1 MSEFTLEPLYD
12 YPQREQVLALART
25 HADAVDRGERSP
37 FENLREIA
45 KDGLIT
51 LGRDGGSLVPQV
63 SVAFDLATEDASTA
77 FSLWAHR
84 STIAFFDA
92 VGRELPAGLADATVS
107 GTTAM
112 AAAYKE
118 ASGLAPIK
126 VEGTLVEGGLKL
138 NGSVSWASN
147 LYPGGVI
154 VLPVAVQNAPESH
167 PNRYIVTV
175 RQDVEGLSV
184 DYHRN
189 LLALNGTE
197 SGTLKFEDVFVPS
210 EDVLSDNIEAFL
222 HDVTAPFLLVQSS
235 FCLGLAAG
243 ALQEAAK
250 HLDVSQGVFR
260 PEFPLILAEY
270 QSLREELVRL
280 ASEPARAERRDLLS
294 LRLGV
299 SHFATIAT
307 HFELQVVGGA
317 GYVADS
323 PTARRLREASFLPVQ
338 SPTEGHLRYE
348 LARYDHLDNLRDA
361 L

>member
-1 MSEFTLEPLYD
+1 M
-12 YPQREQVLALART
+12 
-25 HADAVDRGERSP
+25 
-37 FENLREIA
+37 
-45 KDGLIT
+45 
-51 LGRDGGSLVPQV
+51 
-63 SVAFDLATEDASTA
+63 
-77 FSLWAHR
+77 
-84 STIAFFDA
+84 
-92 VGRELPAGLADATVS
+92 
-107 GTTAM
+107 
-112 AAAYKE
+112 
-118 ASGLAPIK
+118 
-126 VEGTLVEGGLKL
+126 
-138 NGSVSWASN
+138 SWASN

-280 ASEPARAERRDLLS
+280 ASEPERAERRDLLS

-348 LARYDHLDNLRDA
+348 LARYDHLENLRDA

>member
-1 MSEFTLEPLYD
+1 MS
-12 YPQREQVLALART
+12 
-25 HADAVDRGERSP
+25 
-37 FENLREIA
+37 I
-45 KDGLIT
+45 
-51 LGRDGGSLVPQV
+51 
-63 SVAFDLATEDASTA
+63 
-77 FSLWAHR
+77 
-84 STIAFFDA
+84 
-92 VGRELPAGLADATVS
+92 
-107 GTTAM
+107 
-112 AAAYKE
+112 
-118 ASGLAPIK
+118 
-126 VEGTLVEGGLKL
+126 
-138 NGSVSWASN
+138 
-147 LYPGGVI
+147 
-154 VLPVAVQNAPESH
+154 
-167 PNRYIVTV
+167 
-175 RQDVEGLSV
+175 

-210 EDVLSDNIEAFL
+210 EDILSDNIEAFL

-280 ASEPARAERRDLLS
+280 ASEPERAERRDLLS

>member
-77 FSLWAHR
+77 FSLWSHR

-154 VLPVAVQNAPESH
+154 VLPVAVQNAPEGH
-167 PNRYIVTV
+167 PDRYIVTV
-175 RQDVEGLSV
+175 RQDVEGLSI

-210 EDVLSDNIEAFL
+210 EDILSDNIEAFL
-222 HDVTAPFLLVQSS
+222 RDVTAPFLLVQSS

-260 PEFPLILAEY
+260 PEFPLILEEY

-280 ASEPARAERRDLLS
+280 ASEPERAERRDLLS

-317 GYVADS
+317 GYGLAPPLLESVAFESSD
-323 PTARRLREASFLPVQ
+323 RGHECLPGRAAGV
-338 SPTEGHLRYE
+338 
-348 LARYDHLDNLRDA
+348 
-361 L
+361 

>member
-175 RQDVEGLSV
+175 RRTSRV
-184 DYHRN
+184 
-189 LLALNGTE
+189 
-197 SGTLKFEDVFVPS
+197 
-210 EDVLSDNIEAFL
+210 
-222 HDVTAPFLLVQSS
+222 
-235 FCLGLAAG
+235 
-243 ALQEAAK
+243 
-250 HLDVSQGVFR
+250 
-260 PEFPLILAEY
+260 
-270 QSLREELVRL
+270 
-280 ASEPARAERRDLLS
+280 
-294 LRLGV
+294 
-299 SHFATIAT
+299 
-307 HFELQVVGGA
+307 
-317 GYVADS
+317 
-323 PTARRLREASFLPVQ
+323 
-338 SPTEGHLRYE
+338 
-348 LARYDHLDNLRDA
+348 
-361 L
+361 